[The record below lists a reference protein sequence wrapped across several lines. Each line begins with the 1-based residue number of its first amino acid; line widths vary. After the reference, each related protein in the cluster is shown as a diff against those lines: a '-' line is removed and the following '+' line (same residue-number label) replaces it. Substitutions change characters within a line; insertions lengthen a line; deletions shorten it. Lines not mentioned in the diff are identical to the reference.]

1 MKASLS
7 HYQQAPRKVRLLAD
21 LVRGKKAVEAVSI
34 LSFTDKRAS
43 LPMQK
48 MILSAIANAVTNF
61 NTPQEELIIA
71 EISVNKGRVLK
82 RSMPRARGSA
92 FPIRLRSS
100 HVEVILGK
108 VGEAK
113 SVVPKA
119 VKATKVEKDAK
130 TTKSVSKPKTIKAKK
145 TKAE

>member
-21 LVRGKKAVEAVSI
+21 LVRGKKAVDAVSI

-43 LPMQK
+43 LPLQK
-48 MILSAIANAVTNF
+48 MILSAMANAVTNF

-113 SVVPKA
+113 VMKAKA
-119 VKATKVEKDAK
+119 VKAVKVEKEVKAVK
-130 TTKSVSKPKTIKAKK
+130 PATKPKTIKAKK

>member
-43 LPMQK
+43 LPLQK
-48 MILSAIANAVTNF
+48 MILSAMANAVTNF

-113 SVVPKA
+113 PMKIKTVKAEPAVKA
-119 VKATKVEKDAK
+119 VKKVA
-130 TTKSVSKPKTIKAKK
+130 KPKTSKAKK

>member
-7 HYQQAPRKVRLLAD
+7 HYQKAPRKVRLLAD

-34 LSFTDKRAS
+34 LSFIDKRAS
-43 LPMQK
+43 LPLQK
-48 MILSAIANAVTNF
+48 MILSAMANAVTNF

-108 VGEAK
+108 VGE
-113 SVVPKA
+113 VKA
-119 VKATKVEKDAK
+119 VKAKTAKPVKEVETVKKAAA
-130 TTKSVSKPKTIKAKK
+130 KPKTTKAKK

>member
-34 LSFTDKRAS
+34 LSFIDKRAS
-43 LPMQK
+43 LPLQK
-48 MILSAIANAVTNF
+48 MILSAMANAVTNF

-108 VGEAK
+108 VGE
-113 SVVPKA
+113 VKA
-119 VKATKVEKDAK
+119 VKAKTAKPVKEVETVKKAAA
-130 TTKSVSKPKTIKAKK
+130 KPKTTKAKK

>member
-43 LPMQK
+43 LPLQK
-48 MILSAIANAVTNF
+48 MILSAMANAVTNF

-113 SVVPKA
+113 PMKVKVVKAEPEVKA
-119 VKATKVEKDAK
+119 VKKVA
-130 TTKSVSKPKTIKAKK
+130 KPKTIKAKK